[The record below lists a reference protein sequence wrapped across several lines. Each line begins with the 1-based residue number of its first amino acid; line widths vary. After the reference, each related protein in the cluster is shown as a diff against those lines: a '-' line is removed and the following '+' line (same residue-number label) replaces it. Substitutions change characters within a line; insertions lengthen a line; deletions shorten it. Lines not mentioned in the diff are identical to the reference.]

1 MDKVNVLDIGT
12 GDIVTLKGLANQQ
25 EKPIGIV
32 NKQVGFRMHEI
43 LWLNEDLATRFALLN
58 QVKTHRLEVLSK
70 ALQQ

>member
-43 LWLNEDLATRFALLN
+43 FWLNDYAERFALLN
-58 QVKTHRLEVLSK
+58 HVKSHRLEVLSR
-70 ALQQ
+70 ANQ

>member
-1 MDKVNVLDIGT
+1 LDIEI
-12 GDIVTLKGLANQQ
+12 GDLVTLKGLSKQS
-25 EKPIGIV
+25 EVPIGIV
-32 NKQVGFRMHEI
+32 NKQIGFRMHEI